1 MIQTKD
7 CQEYFRK
14 EKYNNLS
21 FLSNIVKGEYF
32 EYAAKLGIKERLN
45 LEYNIDRE
53 VFVDQIA
60 EMNEITTPFDFF
72 LSSLKSK
79 ENEEK
84 ENDFDIEKTENGDYK
99 IKENNNDDLNLLKL
113 NLDEEINENEI
124 EERIKESYMKNYKFL
139 NLFENKDNIIKKIEE
154 KKADLLDI
162 NYIEKILLKQIDDY
176 RIEEFNNQI

>member
-1 MIQTKD
+1 
-7 CQEYFRK
+7 
-14 EKYNNLS
+14 
-21 FLSNIVKGEYF
+21 
-32 EYAAKLGIKERLN
+32 
-45 LEYNIDRE
+45 
-53 VFVDQIA
+53 
-60 EMNEITTPFDFF
+60 MNEITTPFDFF

-99 IKENNNDDLNLLKL
+99 IKENNNVDLNILKL

-176 RIEEFNNQI
+176 RIEEFNNQILKRKGEIIEDINKRKINNKKKRIIYLPIIAKKEKKDKKNIKDINEKKDKRKFHRK